1 MQNNVYLS
9 VGVNEMN
16 RHRLIM
22 TVNYYSGLILT
33 VASYFLQKNKTGSV
47 DTVSS
52 WG

>member
-1 MQNNVYLS
+1 MQNNVNLS

-33 VASYFLQKNKTGSV
+33 VAFLLFTKKQNWVG
-47 DTVSS
+47 
-52 WG
+52 